1 MNLWNKAIYTIVLS
15 LMQFLQFLYSF
26 SWLFISYQ
34 EMNNKY
40 FSFQDNL
47 ILWTQNVFFFFFL
60 KQDHGNICKD
70 CIYMYIHPL
79 STFFMHSRK
88 TEHLTQFDKKYRTKY
103 PSFDMMLF
111 CTINHTCPLN
121 SLHKSQHPKL
131 LIYDCMY
138 KMFDY

>member
-1 MNLWNKAIYTIVLS
+1 MIIYFLS
-15 LMQFLQFLYSF
+15 GNEQQIFFF
-26 SWLFISYQ
+26 SRQLDPL
-34 EMNNKY
+34 NAKC
-40 FSFQDNL
+40 
-47 ILWTQNVFFFFFL
+47 FFFFFL

-79 STFFMHSRK
+79 SFFMHSRK